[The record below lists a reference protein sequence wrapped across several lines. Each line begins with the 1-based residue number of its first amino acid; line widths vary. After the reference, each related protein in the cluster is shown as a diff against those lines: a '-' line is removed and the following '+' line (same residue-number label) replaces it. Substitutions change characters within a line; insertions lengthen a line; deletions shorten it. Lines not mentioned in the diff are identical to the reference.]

1 MEIILRNI
9 MGYIYGGTMVIESIA
24 KKDRKTKNLVKR
36 LGSGE
41 IAVIRHK
48 DIDEI
53 AALSLVEKKPK
64 AIINTKQ
71 SISGRYPN
79 GGPAIL
85 SEAGITIIDMD
96 EEKAF
101 DLIEDN
107 SKIKILDDEV
117 YGDNTYIGKGTII
130 TREII
135 NKKTEEAKD
144 NLEIVLED
152 FIENTLE
159 YAKNEKSLILDKI
172 EIPSVDID
180 IESRHVLVVVRGKD
194 YKKDL
199 LAIRTYIEEV
209 KPVLIG
215 VDGGGD
221 ALLEFGYT
229 PHIVIGDM
237 DSVSDECLKLCKE
250 IIVHAYS
257 NGRAP
262 GVERVEKQG
271 LKYKIFP
278 SPGTSEDVAM
288 LLAYEKGADVIVAV
302 GTHTNMIDFLEK
314 GRKGMSSTFLVR
326 LKIGSK
332 LIDAK
337 GVNKLY
343 KERIKPIHLFS
354 VFMSSLIPIII
365 IALFSPLSKHLI
377 KLLQIRFK
385 LFMN

>member
-1 MEIILRNI
+1 MF
-9 MGYIYGGTMVIESIA
+9 IESIA

-36 LGSGE
+36 LNNGE
-41 IAVIRHK
+41 IAVISHK

-53 AALSLVEKKPK
+53 AALSLVEKKPR

-71 SISGRYPN
+71 SISGKYPN

-85 SEAGITIIDMD
+85 LEAGITMIDMED
-96 EEKAF
+96 EKVF
-101 DLIEDN
+101 DLIDEN
-107 SKIKILDDEV
+107 SKIRISQNKV
-117 YGDNTYIGKGTII
+117 FNNSKYIGKGTIL
-130 TREII
+130 TSEIVS
-135 NKKTEEAKD
+135 KKTEDAKN

-159 YAKNEKSLILDKI
+159 YAKNEKSLILGKI
-172 EIPSVDID
+172 EIPKVNIN
-180 IESRHVLVVVRGKD
+180 IEDRHVLVVVRGKD

-221 ALLEFGYT
+221 ALLEFGYI
-229 PHIVIGDM
+229 PDIVIGDM
-237 DSVSDECLKLCKE
+237 DSVSDDCLKLCKE

-262 GVERVEKQG
+262 GVERIENQG
-271 LKYKIFP
+271 LEYKLFP
-278 SPGTSEDVAM
+278 SPGTSEDIAM

-354 VFMSSLIPIII
+354 VFMSSLIPIIV
-365 IALFSPLSKHLI
+365 IALLSPLSKQII

-385 LFMN
+385 LLYELKGILW